1 MHIKEATNRLNRTI
15 IRFIRNMKIL
25 LTYVTMQHYCM
36 VTLGP
41 STVLSFVVHNFTPL
55 HLLLFRTS
63 KLISPAATKLNIA
76 VRWLHLAKA
85 NKLAGD
91 KGMGPLRFLTRC
103 IECNAV

>member
-25 LTYVTMQHYCM
+25 LTYVTLQHYCM
-36 VTLGP
+36 VTI
-41 STVLSFVVHNFTPL
+41 VRQLSFVVHNFTQL
-55 HLLLFRTS
+55 HLLLFSTS
-63 KLISPAATKLNIA
+63 KLICPAATKLNIA

-91 KGMGPLRFLTRC
+91 KVMGPLRF
-103 IECNAV
+103 